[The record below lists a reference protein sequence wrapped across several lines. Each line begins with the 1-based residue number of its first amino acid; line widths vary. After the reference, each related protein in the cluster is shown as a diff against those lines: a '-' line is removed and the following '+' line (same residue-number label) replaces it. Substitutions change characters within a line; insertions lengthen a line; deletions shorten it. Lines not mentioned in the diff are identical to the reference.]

1 MFCNENYLHIRWRRF
16 SIQKSVWRNAR
27 TAKCWYTLAYCLAYA
42 WWKSDG
48 TEPTIY
54 NILRRFRRNASFRS
68 SRIGRPTIY
77 VSHPLIGI
85 KQTFWWSMS
94 SDFLESTSE
103 RLWSTL
109 TVCQRVILVLRHC
122 GVASKDMQFAFFFFS
137 LSWAFT
143 PMHKNWLLLNCS
155 IHFSI
160 RLFFSL
166 GDLQLVAEM
175 IG

>member
-27 TAKCWYTLAYCLAYA
+27 TTKCWYTLAYCLAYA

-48 TEPTIY
+48 TEPIIY

-122 GVASKDMQFAFFFFS
+122 GVASKDMQFAFFFS

-155 IHFSI
+155 INFSI